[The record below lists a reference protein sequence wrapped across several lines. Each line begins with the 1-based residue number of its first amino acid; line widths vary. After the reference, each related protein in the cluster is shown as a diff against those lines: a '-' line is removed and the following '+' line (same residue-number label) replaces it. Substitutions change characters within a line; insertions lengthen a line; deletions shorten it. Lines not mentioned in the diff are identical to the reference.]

1 MSTSTVKTY
10 QFYNHDRLG
19 DDANCDSQRTAQNS
33 RYDNYLHASF
43 FPQDDQI
50 HFATSLPA
58 VVPNGLSHGS
68 GLSGSII
75 DMDSSLVIKTEQE
88 RALGRLQLSQ
98 RPFVTVPYL
107 GRGSCD
113 PVVESQLMQGEAVA
127 DKKSVSTVMSQ
138 SFMGYT
144 MRPADAKLEQRATDP
159 KYSVEEAALQGWI
172 RGGSDTRSSNKED
185 SYRGAN
191 SKAY

>member
-1 MSTSTVKTY
+1 MSTTVKTY
-10 QFYNHDRLG
+10 KFYNQDRLG
-19 DDANCDSQRTAQNS
+19 DDSTTESQRSLQNV
-33 RYDNYLHASF
+33 RYDSYLHSNYFSNMSADEDI
-43 FPQDDQI
+43 Q
-50 HFATSLPA
+50 FATSLPA
-58 VVPNGLSHGS
+58 VVPNGLSHGF
-68 GLSGSII
+68 GIPGAVV
-75 DMDSSLVIKTEQE
+75 DNESSLVVKKEQE
-88 RALGRLQLSQ
+88 RNLGRLQLNE

-113 PVVESQLMQGEAVA
+113 PDVESELMQGQAVG

-144 MRPADAKLEQRATDP
+144 MRPADSKLEQRVQDP
-159 KYSVEEAALQGWI
+159 KFTVEESALQGWV
-172 RGGSDTRSSNKED
+172 RGGSDTRYTQD

>member
-1 MSTSTVKTY
+1 MSTVKTY

-19 DDANCDSQRTAQNS
+19 DDSNCESQRTAQNL
-33 RYDNYLHASF
+33 RYDNYLHEGF
-43 FPQDDQI
+43 FQQNNDQI
-50 HFATSLPA
+50 QFATSLPA

-75 DMDSSLVIKTEQE
+75 DMDSSLVIKSEQE
-88 RALGRLQLSQ
+88 RALGRLQLLQ

-113 PVVESQLMQGEAVA
+113 PVIESQLMQGEAVA
-127 DKKSVSTVMSQ
+127 DKKSVATIMSQ

-144 MRPADAKLEQRATDP
+144 MRPSDAKLEQRATNP
-159 KYSVEEAALQGWI
+159 KFSVEEAALQGWI
-172 RGGSDTRSSNKED
+172 RGGSNTRNTNDSED

>member
-1 MSTSTVKTY
+1 MSSVKTY
-10 QFYNHDRLG
+10 QFYNQDRLG
-19 DDANCDSQRTAQNS
+19 DDNTTESQRTAQNV
-33 RYDNYLHASF
+33 RYDSYLHSNYFQNMTA
-43 FPQDDQI
+43 DEEI
-50 HFATSLPA
+50 KFATSLPA
-58 VVPNGLSHGS
+58 VVPNGLTHGL
-68 GLSGSII
+68 GIPGTVV
-75 DMDSSLVIKTEQE
+75 DVDSSLIMKSEQE
-88 RALGRLQLSQ
+88 RHLGRLQLNA

-113 PVVESQLMQGEAVA
+113 PDVESQLMQGQAIT

-144 MRPADAKLEQRATDP
+144 MRPSDSKLEQRVQDAKFT
-159 KYSVEEAALQGWI
+159 VEEAALQGWV
-172 RGGSDTRSSNKED
+172 RGGSDTRSQD